1 MNHLRIF
8 VKRKAAAIGIAVLVV
23 ALALPLLWAGAPRD
37 AAAQGGSVLRIGY
50 LGMRGTETA
59 NGAQLAIDQINSI
72 GGVTAS
78 DGTVYRLE
86 LVPLDGPVTIDT
98 LPAALETLSGQS
110 VSAILGPDTNA
121 LITRETID
129 ALAALRVPILTPAT
143 GDALTDID
151 ETDFV
156 FRTRAPEVVMSR
168 ALAAYLAQDLGLA
181 TFAAVQTDVEFTEAL
196 IDFETAL
203 GSQDRTL
210 ATKVQ
215 MPGGSTLLD
224 EVPGLLQL
232 NPDAVVMWGAP
243 KDAGALLGALRDGGW
258 DGVFAYRNADEAA
271 RSGLISAAQVNGVIG
286 FDSWSFGDPSDA
298 SRIFL
303 REYVVNYG
311 RIPGPL
317 AVAAYDAVW
326 FLRFAMIERGA
337 SPAQLQSGLIGCSPR
352 TLVQGA
358 LHPIE
363 FLNGDLARI
372 AEVYQLGPH
381 GGPTVVARFDDTR
394 RLRLDEAGGPVA
406 TPVPEQPTEPAETPV
421 PTATLEGTWV
431 RVTVNT
437 LNVRNGPG
445 SYYDKIGQIKL
456 DDLQR
461 VLGVSPDYAWVA
473 IDFNGSVGWVAVEY
487 VTVLGD
493 LAGIA
498 VIQPPATPTPA
509 PSPTITISPNPD
521 IVIDTVVL
529 SPTQPV
535 PGKPFSATVMVR
547 NAGAG
552 AAGRFAVAAT
562 WLPGDAY
569 SATFVDGLAGGQ
581 TIQVQLSATITGTG
595 VFNVAVVADLNGEVA
610 EADENN
616 NNYTVTYRA
625 DYPLFA
631 NQSGLQLNV
640 GTDWDL
646 FGGSADLN
654 WDGYTIWTR
663 NGSRIAL
670 LPGIP
675 YDNVT
680 YDQVGSLAFDPVGAG
695 PDKVTTGAVFGMI
708 TAEGKRAVLR
718 VDNLQGGGPIW
729 LSCRVYND
737 TP

>member
-1 MNHLRIF
+1 MTHARIF
-8 VKRKAAAIGIAVLVV
+8 FKRKAAAILIVVLAAALVV
-23 ALALPLLWAGAPRD
+23 PLALASSPRD

-50 LGMRGTETA
+50 LGMRGSETA
-59 NGAQLAIDQINSI
+59 NGAQLAIDEINAI
-72 GGVTAS
+72 GGVTAV
-78 DGTVYRLE
+78 DGAVYRLE
-86 LVPLDGPVTIDT
+86 LVPLDGPVTLDT
-98 LPAALETLSGQS
+98 LPAALNTLTEQS
-110 VSAILGPDTNA
+110 VVAILGPDTNA

-129 ALAALRVPILTPAT
+129 ALTALRVPILTPAT

-151 ETDFV
+151 QTDFI

-210 ATKVQ
+210 ATKIQ
-215 MPGGSTLLD
+215 IPGGSALSD
-224 EVPGLLQL
+224 QVPGLLQL
-232 NPDAVVMWGAP
+232 NPDAVVMWGDA
-243 KDAGALLGALRDGGW
+243 KDAGDLLSALRNGGW
-258 DGVFAYRNADEAA
+258 DGIFAYRRAGEAV
-271 RSGLISAAQVNGVIG
+271 RSGLIPASLANGVIG

-303 REYVVNYG
+303 REYVVNFG
-311 RIPGPL
+311 QIPSPM

-326 FLRFAMIERGA
+326 FLRFAIMERGA
-337 SPAQLQSGLIGCSPR
+337 SPAQLQAGLIGGSPR

-363 FLNGDLARI
+363 FLNGDLARM
-372 AEVYQLGPH
+372 AEVYQIGPH
-381 GGPTVVARFDDTR
+381 GGPTVVARYDDTR
-394 RLRLDEAGGPVA
+394 RLRLDEAGGPVT
-406 TPVPEQPTEPAETPV
+406 TPEPAQPTQPAETPV

-431 RVTVNT
+431 QVTVNT

-456 DDLQR
+456 GDLNR

-493 LAGIA
+493 LASIT

-547 NAGAG
+547 NAGSG

-562 WLPGDAY
+562 WLPGNAY

-581 TIQVQLSATITGTG
+581 TIQVQLSATINGTG
-595 VFNVAVVADLNGEVA
+595 VFNVAVVADLNNEVA
-610 EADENN
+610 EADEGN

-631 NQSGLQLNV
+631 NQSGLQINV

-646 FGGSADLN
+646 FGGTPDLN
-654 WDGYTIWTR
+654 WDGYTLWTR
-663 NGSRIAL
+663 GGSTIAL
-670 LPGIP
+670 IQGIP

-680 YDQVGSLAFDPVGAG
+680 YDQLGSLPYDAVGAG
-695 PDKVTTGAVFGMI
+695 PDKVTTGAVLGMI

-718 VDNLQGGGPIW
+718 VDNVQGGGPVW
-729 LSCRVYND
+729 LSYRVYND